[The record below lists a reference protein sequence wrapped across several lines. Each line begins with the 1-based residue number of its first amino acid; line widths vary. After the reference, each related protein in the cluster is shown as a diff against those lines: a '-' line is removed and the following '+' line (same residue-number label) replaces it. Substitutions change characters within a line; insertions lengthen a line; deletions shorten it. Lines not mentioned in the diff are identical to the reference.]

1 MKANPNFYIQ
11 TVNTAVTD
19 TEDNGERLSEYF
31 EVLRGALDKKDL
43 AAISTEELS
52 TIKENF
58 AEGTQ
63 KYVAIE
69 AKLKGLKA
77 PIKLLGV
84 NSQLLKAYKEFV
96 EGCQAMTDS
105 IDVAKHEVD
114 IAAFDQAENLQDQAT
129 SALMKAV
136 ERITKMMF

>member
-1 MKANPNFYIQ
+1 M
-11 TVNTAVTD
+11 
-19 TEDNGERLSEYF
+19 
-31 EVLRGALDKKDL
+31 
-43 AAISTEELS
+43 
-52 TIKENF
+52 
-58 AEGTQ
+58 
-63 KYVAIE
+63 E

-129 SALMKAV
+129 GDLMKAV